1 MSTNETIRTFI
12 IEDLSYDDAPEN
24 LTGST
29 PLIETE
35 VVDSMGILQI
45 IGFIEDEFDIEVDE
59 DEVSVDN
66 FATVDAIAALIERK
80 RSTR

>member
-1 MSTNETIRTFI
+1 MSTNDAIRTFI

-24 LTGST
+24 LTGTT